1 MKKAYFQ
8 AGRKVKAKPLYQFEN
23 GWAGFPRCNRFSK
36 SCRIREKEPK
46 MRQGLEPGL
55 EHELERVVTPRES
68 VLQERT
74 APVFSTAEMIKL
86 MEFTAYKL
94 LEPYYEDHESSVGV
108 HVEVRHLA
116 ATPVGM
122 RVRALA
128 RLTRIEGRRCFFD
141 VSAYDE
147 REPIGKGAHERVI
160 IDVNRF
166 REKLE
171 AKL

>member
-1 MKKAYFQ
+1 MK
-8 AGRKVKAKPLYQFEN
+8 
-23 GWAGFPRCNRFSK
+23 
-36 SCRIREKEPK
+36 
-46 MRQGLEPGL
+46 QGLEPGL
-55 EHELERVVTPRES
+55 EHELERVVTPSES

-74 APVFSTAEMIKL
+74 SPVFATAEMVKL
-86 MEFTAYKL
+86 MEFTAYTL

-122 RVRALA
+122 RVRAVA

-141 VSAYDE
+141 ISAYDE
-147 REPIGKGAHERVI
+147 REPIGEGTHERVI